1 VSIIDRHAGHAGGRP
16 KQKAKLPNEP
26 NLKMPFSF
34 KTLAISHFHPFSKQ
48 VKNGKKASIS
58 CYFQAV
64 YGSFI
69 GQKLLFNA

>member
-1 VSIIDRHAGHAGGRP
+1 
-16 KQKAKLPNEP
+16 
-26 NLKMPFSF
+26 MPFPF

-64 YGSFI
+64 YGPFI
-69 GQKLLFNA
+69 GQKNGYSAPFCLCQTLVAAICRRHGRDKRKK